1 MESDR
6 SGRGSFWGREAAKG
20 KELKKKIKKCMHS
33 RGVPNKKERSSYQK
47 KSSSQIQVSQKDGKE
62 VKI

>member
-1 MESDR
+1 
-6 SGRGSFWGREAAKG
+6 
-20 KELKKKIKKCMHS
+20 MHS